1 MGNMRIHYKKELYS
15 RNILFRTCYAFT
27 DQAYIH
33 LDADADSY
41 IVTISPKEE
50 GDQTD
55 YARLFS
61 NRMIEEENREIV
73 VEQTQN
79 LRQILF
85 ARAMASTMIY
95 DEEIAD
101 IDTDVSDKSAMKDWF
116 AE

>member
-1 MGNMRIHYKKELYS
+1 MHEKNE
-15 RNILFRTCYAFT
+15 
-27 DQAYIH
+27 
-33 LDADADSY
+33 
-41 IVTISPKEE
+41 
-50 GDQTD
+50 TD
-55 YARLFS
+55 YTRLFS

-85 ARAMASTMIY
+85 ARAMASTVIY